1 LKYKTRIAEAGVNP
15 IKINIERVDNVRP
28 SSSSPV
34 TLKQAG
40 NTLEIR
46 YTEKNRGGLIQKISA
61 TEYVDRRTGEV
72 FKFNKTAATR
82 ADNLKSV
89 KQSIR
94 RLRDIINCNTTQRER
109 CLWVTLTYKENMRDA
124 ARLYRDTEKFYK
136 RLRYYLDKRNMPRME
151 SITAIEPQARGSLH
165 CHCIWVFAAKK
176 APFIPNDI
184 VQKLWQRGFTST
196 KSLKRVKNPGAYLT
210 AYLCDLE
217 LTQAARLGVGG
228 DAVKEVE
235 APDEDG
241 KPVKKSVVKGARLKL
256 MPKYV
261 KLFRCSHG
269 IKRPAVR
276 KCTENEAM
284 KIVGDSPLVYEKTIC
299 ISNETEKL
307 INTINYR
314 TYDRKSKPD

>member
-1 LKYKTRIAEAGVNP
+1 LKYKARIAEAGVNP
-15 IKINIERVDNVRP
+15 VKIKIERVDNIRP

-40 NTLEIR
+40 NSFEVR
-46 YTEKNRGGLIQKISA
+46 YAEKIRGGLIQKISA
-61 TEYVDRRTGEV
+61 TQYVDRRTGEV
-72 FKFNKTAATR
+72 FKFNKTAETR
-82 ADNLKSV
+82 ADNPNSV
-89 KQSIR
+89 KKTMR
-94 RLRDIINCNTTQRER
+94 RLRDIINCNCTRPER

-124 ARLYRDTEKFYK
+124 ARLYKDVDKFYK
-136 RLRYYLDKRNMPRME
+136 RLRYYLDKQNMPRME

-165 CHCIWVFAAKK
+165 CHCVWVFAARK
-176 APFIPNDI
+176 APFISNDV
-184 VQKLWQRGFTST
+184 VQKLWQHGFTST
-196 KSLKRVKNPGAYLT
+196 KSLKSVKNPGAYLT

-217 LTQAARLGVGG
+217 LAQAAWLGIGG

-261 KLFRCSHG
+261 KLFRCSRG
-269 IKRPAVR
+269 IKRPTVR

-284 KIVGDSPLVYEKTIC
+284 KIVGTAPLVYEKTIS
-299 ISNETEKL
+299 ISNEAEKF
-307 INTINYR
+307 INCINYR